1 MFKIV
6 KLLIICASQMHFLC
20 NQLSKVIVICFLLGS
35 IVLKNTKPS
44 KNLEELKRQDKVNN
58 ADSVFVFLAILFISR
73 NGQIQM
79 AYMALTDKCI
89 LKIHVKM

>member
-58 ADSVFVFLAILFISR
+58 AGSVYVFLAILLTSY
-73 NGQIQM
+73 NGRIQM
-79 AYMALTDKCI
+79 ARMALGEPFKN
-89 LKIHVKM
+89 